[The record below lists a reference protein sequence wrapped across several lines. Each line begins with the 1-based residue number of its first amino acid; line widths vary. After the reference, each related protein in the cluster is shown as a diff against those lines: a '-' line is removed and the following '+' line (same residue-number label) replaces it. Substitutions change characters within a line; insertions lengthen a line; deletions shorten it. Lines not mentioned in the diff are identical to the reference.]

1 MLARLIDV
9 AVRNRYLVLFITAAI
24 AAFGLFQLTRL
35 PIDAV
40 PDITNKQVQINSVA
54 PALSPVN
61 MEKLVTF
68 PVETALAG
76 IPGLESTRSIS
87 RNGFSQ
93 VSAIFSDGTDI
104 YFARQQVAERL
115 NQIGGELP
123 AGVQPTMGPVSTGLG
138 EVLMWSIRYAEPN
151 TRQGKARPGRPGPQA
166 DGSYITPE
174 GQHLTTDTAK
184 AAYLRTIQDW
194 IVALQMRT
202 VPGVAGIDSI
212 GGYEKT
218 YLVQPDPA
226 KLATYG
232 VSFTELADA
241 LERNNLSVGANYVN
255 RGGEAFLAK
264 VDARITSM
272 EQIGDAVIATRGGV
286 PVRVADVA
294 DVGIGGELRTG
305 AASQDGKPAVIGTS
319 LMLLGENSRTVARD
333 SRERLEEIARTLPPG
348 VKIEVVLD
356 RSQLVNATIAT
367 IEKNLTEG
375 ALLVIASLFLLLGN
389 IRAALITALVIPFS
403 FLLMAI
409 GMNEVKVPGNLM
421 SLGALDFGLIVD
433 GTVIIV
439 ENFLRRMAE
448 RQEHE
453 GRLLDLGERLEEV
466 SASVKEMIRP
476 SLFGQAII
484 FMVFAPLLTFQG
496 VEGKTFS
503 PMAIT
508 VMLALLGAFILSLTF
523 VPAMLAVFI
532 RGRIAEKEVK
542 VIASAKERYARLL
555 PRAMARPWRTIG
567 VGIGIFLLAALV
579 FQFVGREFIPQLDEK
594 NLAVSSVRIPSTS
607 LEQSAAMQQEV
618 ERTISALSEVKLVFS
633 KTGTA
638 EVASDPMPPNKS
650 DGFVILKPRDEWPDP
665 GLTKEEL
672 IEKMDRK
679 LNQLV
684 GNGFEFTQPIEMR
697 FNELI
702 SGVRGDVAIKL
713 YGDDLDQMAATAE
726 RIAGVLRSIG
736 GAADVQAEQT
746 GGFPTLDF
754 AFDRT
759 AISGLGLQ
767 VEDVANTVAAALAG
781 KEAGVVFE
789 GDRRFDVV
797 VRMSDATRDNVDAIG
812 ALPVMLPDSAGAGRS
827 VPLRQ
832 LVNFRETEGL
842 NQISRENGK
851 RLVVIQ
857 ANVRDRD
864 VGTFVAEAQRKIA
877 ARVPIPTGMYLEW
890 GGQFESLKSAS
901 QRLAIVIPITALL
914 IFVLLFMALES
925 ATMAFA
931 IFAAV
936 PLALSGGIF
945 ALALSGQLFS
955 ISAAVGFIVL
965 FGVSVLN
972 GLVMMTSI
980 QARLRSGLP
989 VDEAITGGAMERF
1002 RSVLM
1007 TAIVPSLGFVP
1018 MALAHGTG
1026 AEVQKPLAI
1035 TVIGGLITA
1044 TILTLFVLPA
1054 VSRLVLGRRQGTQEL
1069 LAEKEGEGE
1078 MIGATP

>member
-1 MLARLIDV
+1 MLAKLIDLS
-9 AVRNRYLVLFITAAI
+9 VRNRYLILFITAAL
-24 AAFGLFQLTRL
+24 AAFGLYQLQRL

-40 PDITNKQVQINSVA
+40 PDITNKQVQINTVA

-93 VSAIFSDGTDI
+93 VTVIFDDSTDI
-104 YFARQQVAERL
+104 YFDRQQVAERL
-115 NQIGGELP
+115 NALGDQLP

-138 EVLMWSIRYAEPN
+138 EVLMWSIRYADP
-151 TRQGKARPGRPGPQA
+151 GKTKVVDGKPGLQS
-166 DGSYITPE
+166 DGSYLTPE
-174 GQHLTTDTAK
+174 GNRLTTEVAK
-184 AAYLRTIQDW
+184 AAYLRTVQDW

-202 VPGVAGIDSI
+202 VPGIAGIDSI
-212 GGYEKT
+212 GGYEKQ

-226 KLATYG
+226 RLASYG
-232 VSFTELADA
+232 ISFTELAEA
-241 LERNNLSVGANYVN
+241 LERNNVAVGANYIN
-255 RGGEAFLAK
+255 RGGEAFLAR
-264 VDARITSM
+264 VDARITGID
-272 EQIGDAVIATRGGV
+272 QIGNAVVANREGV
-286 PVRVADVA
+286 PVRVRDVA
-294 DVGIGGELRTG
+294 DVTIGGDLRTG
-305 AASQDGKPAVIGTS
+305 AASQNGEQAVIGTA

-333 SRERLEEIARTLPPG
+333 AGERLEEIKTSLPPD
-348 VKIEVVLD
+348 IRLEVVLD
-356 RSQLVNATIAT
+356 RSQLVNATIET
-367 IEKNLTEG
+367 IQKNLTEG

-389 IRAALITALVIPFS
+389 IRAAIITALVIPFS

-409 GMNEVKVPGNLM
+409 GMNELKVPGNLM

-453 GRLLDLGERLEEV
+453 GRLLGVGERLEEV
-466 SASVKEMIRP
+466 SGSVKEMIRP

-508 VMLALLGAFILSLTF
+508 VMLALAGAFVLSLTF

-532 RGRIAEKEVK
+532 RGRVAEKEVK
-542 VIASAKERYARLL
+542 IIAWAKERYARGL
-555 PRAMARPWRTIG
+555 PKVMARPWATIGIG
-567 VGIGIFLLAALV
+567 VGVFALSAV
-579 FQFVGREFIPQLDEK
+579 AFQFIGSEFIPRLDEK
-594 NLAVSSVRIPSTS
+594 NLAVSALRIPSTS
-607 LEQSAAMQQEV
+607 IEQSLDMQRKV
-618 ERTISALSEVKLVFS
+618 ERVISSFPQVQYVFS

-638 EVASDPMPPNKS
+638 EVASDPMPPNQS
-650 DGFVILKPRDEWPDP
+650 DGFVILKPQEEWPDP
-665 GLTKEEL
+665 DLPKEEL
-672 IEKMDRK
+672 IEQMSAK
-679 LNQLV
+679 LETLV
-684 GNGFEFTQPIEMR
+684 GNSYEFTQPIEMR

-713 YGDDLDQMAATAE
+713 YGDDLDQMTSTATE
-726 RIAGVLRSIG
+726 IGNVLRSIDG
-736 GAADVQAEQT
+736 SADVRVEQT

-754 AFDRT
+754 QFDRT
-759 AISGLGLQ
+759 AIAGLGLS
-767 VEDVANTVAAALAG
+767 VEEVADTVSAALGG

-789 GDRRFDVV
+789 GDRRFDIV
-797 VRMSDATRDNVDAIG
+797 VRMPDATRENIDAIG
-812 ALPVMLPDSAGAGRS
+812 AIPIALPESTSGASAT

-832 LVNFRETEGL
+832 LVNFEETDGL

-851 RLVVIQ
+851 RRVVIQ
-857 ANVRDRD
+857 TNVRGRD
-864 VGTFVAEAQRKIA
+864 VGTFVAEAQAKI
-877 ARVPIPTGMYLEW
+877 RDQVTLPTGTYLEW
-890 GGQFESLKSAS
+890 GGQFESLQSAS
-901 QRLAIVIPITALL
+901 QRMAIVIPIVAVM

-925 ATMAFA
+925 AAMAAA
-931 IFAAV
+931 IFAIV
-936 PLALSGGIF
+936 PLAVSGGVF
-945 ALALSGQLFS
+945 ALLLSGQLFS
-955 ISAAVGFIVL
+955 VSAAVGFIVL

-980 QARLRSGLP
+980 QARLRSGMELNA
-989 VDEAITGGAMERF
+989 AIEGGAMERF

-1018 MALAHGTG
+1018 MAIAHGTG

-1035 TVIGGLITA
+1035 TVIGGLISA

-1054 VSRLVLGRRQGTQEL
+1054 VSKLVLGRQAKRERVEADAVPVPAQ
-1069 LAEKEGEGE
+1069 
-1078 MIGATP
+1078 